1 MKVSP
6 VATGIGST
14 AVATANI
21 TNGSITS
28 VTINSGGIGYS
39 TSVTPKVIAF
49 AHKPVT
55 ELIESIDT
63 SSANFAGFSGIV
75 TGISTVM
82 IGSTMGLKF
91 GLSRSGA
98 FTNLKETMP
107 IYISDTS
114 VGHGVTSLNES
125 GADADVV
132 AIGRTFVDNVYMI
145 KNITRH
151 SNAAEIEVNV
161 HSGINTAGI
170 DLAKTNLPFTVTF
183 GGVGSGNTSYIA
195 SGKHRGEFSTQ
206 PTLSNVHNPTIYVE
220 KGDILSIANGTG
232 GHTFTIKRT
241 LGGSNYTTG
250 ITGSGANGST
260 LVFNTSQIGAGSTS
274 FFYQCTNHPN
284 AMYGQIIVKDIEK
297 GKFSFG
303 VLTPASGNFNRNN
316 PIAIGVTG
324 NTVIAGEGLGI
335 STFPTIQRRGFG
347 FRDGGAIKRS
357 HTP

>member
-1 MKVSP
+1 
-6 VATGIGST
+6 
-14 AVATANI
+14 
-21 TNGSITS
+21 
-28 VTINSGGIGYS
+28 
-39 TSVTPKVIAF
+39 
-49 AHKPVT
+49 
-55 ELIESIDT
+55 
-63 SSANFAGFSGIV
+63 
-75 TGISTVM
+75 
-82 IGSTMGLKF
+82 
-91 GLSRSGA
+91 
-98 FTNLKETMP
+98 MP

-125 GADADVV
+125 GVDTDIV
-132 AIGRTFVDNVYMI
+132 GTGKTFVDNVYMI

-161 HSGINTAGI
+161 HSGINTTGI

-206 PTLSNVHNPTIYVE
+206 PTLSSVHNPTIYVE

-303 VLTPASGNFNRNN
+303 VLTPASGNFVRNN
-316 PIAIGVTG
+316 PISIGVTG

-335 STFPTIQRRGFG
+335 STFPTMQRRGFG